1 MKKVISYIQIIS
13 FLLLIYIPAQAAHRP
28 IMNPAEIRLAL
39 KKLNILG
46 TVLFIAAHPD
56 DENTAVLSY
65 LSKEKLVRTA
75 YLSLT
80 RGAGGQNLIGTETG
94 ELLGVLRTQELLAA
108 RKIDGAEQYFTRAI
122 DFGYSKTSE
131 ETIKIWGREKIL
143 YDLVWII
150 RKYRPDIIITRFTT
164 DLGGHGHH
172 KASAILALEAFRMAG
187 DPNQFA
193 DQLEHVGVWQPKRI
207 FWNAWRPAIKSLGL
221 DTEKIPYIDVGIY
234 NPLLG
239 KSYGEISAISRSMH
253 KSQGFGASS
262 RFGSYREYFL
272 LSDGDSAKTDLFEG
286 IDLSW
291 SRVDKGKSIEKL
303 FRKAYQNFNSED
315 PTTIV
320 PLLLEASKELKNIPD
335 EYWRKIK
342 QNELLYIIQSCL
354 GLRIAATAKKYQV
367 VADDSLNISLNVINR
382 SDFPL
387 QLKKIRFSIPDSDTL
402 INLPLENNIPLSIN
416 TTLYIPERMEITQPY
431 WLKNEPAMGA
441 YSITR
446 ISEIGLSENPSP
458 LTASFSFVTEDT
470 EFKYSSPILYKWT
483 DPVAG
488 EKYRQIE
495 IIPRLTATF
504 SDKVYIFPNRH
515 PQIISLKIKSHS
527 NQSFLKLKLNIPQ
540 NWSSSPSQII
550 INDINKDEEKT
561 ISFTVTPPEQTESVY
576 ASLSIL
582 EANDPIIR
590 YLVNIEYPH
599 IPIQTVFPPTKAKF
613 IRLNFTSKSKNLGY
627 IMGSGDKIPE
637 ILKQLGFHISQ
648 INVNNFDKID
658 LSRFD
663 AIIMGIRAYNTN
675 DWLKTYNEQLIN
687 YVYNGGTL
695 IVQYNVSRRMI
706 LDSIGPYPFKISRDR
721 VSEENAPVKILLH
734 HHPLLNLPYKIAAND
749 FNGWVQERGLYFA
762 NEWHEK
768 YQTPI
773 ASNDTEET
781 PKAGGLLYVK
791 YGKGIYIYTGYS
803 FFRQIPAGIPG
814 AIKLFINMLYAGDV
828 ND

>member
-1 MKKVISYIQIIS
+1 MKKVISYIKIIS
-13 FLLLIYIPAQAAHRP
+13 FLLLICIPAQAAHRP

-46 TVLFIAAHPD
+46 TALFIAAHPD

-80 RGAGGQNLIGTETG
+80 RGDGGQNLIGTETG

-221 DTEKIPYIDVGIY
+221 DNEKIPYIDVGIY

-262 RFGSYREYFL
+262 RLGSYREYFL

-291 SRVDKGKSIEKL
+291 SRVAKGKSIEKL

-320 PLLLEASKELKNIPD
+320 PLLLEVAKELKNIPD

-367 VADDSLNISLNVINR
+367 VANDSLNISLNVINR

-387 QLKKIRFSIPDSDTL
+387 QLKKIRFSVPDSDTL

-416 TTLYIPERMEITQPY
+416 TTLHIPERMEITQPY

-446 ISEIGLSENPSP
+446 INEIGLSENPSP

-470 EFKYSSPILYKWT
+470 EFKYSTPILYKWT

-504 SDKVYIFPNRH
+504 SDKVYIFPNRN

-576 ASLSIL
+576 VSLSIL
-582 EANDPIIR
+582 EANDPTIR

-637 ILKQLGFHISQ
+637 VLKQLGFHISQ
-648 INVNNFDKID
+648 INVNNFEKID

-687 YVYNGGTL
+687 YVHNGGTL

-721 VSEENAPVKILLH
+721 VSEENASVKILLH